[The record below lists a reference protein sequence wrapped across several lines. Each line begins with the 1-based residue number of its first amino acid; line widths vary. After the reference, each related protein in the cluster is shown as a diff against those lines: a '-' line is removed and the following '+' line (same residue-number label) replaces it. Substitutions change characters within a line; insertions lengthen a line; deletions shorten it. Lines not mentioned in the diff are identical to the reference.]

1 MQTSQLNLL
10 TILFQ
15 PGAFSRPFRCCD
27 AAKAADGA
35 NFYIA
40 TFSKRYKL
48 YNAAIDAGGNE
59 AAALVAR
66 GFRDL
71 KLKQLRHSRESGNPF
86 CSLPK
91 IKMDPRLR
99 GDDDFIWPFP
109 ARTDRFRKAEPNSGA
124 PRRGVRV
131 VRKKTSRPVSRVLSW
146 TVIPLGLTSPSGS
159 SNLPGSSAGHANAP
173 LFGLAPSG
181 VCHATRRCPRAR
193 CALTA
198 PFHPYHARLATPF
211 GGLFSVALSV
221 GSRRPG
227 VTWHC
232 ALWSPDFPRNACA
245 PRDHPADSGEIVPR
259 WGRGERG
266 EGRGEKG
273 EESNQGYG
281 RTT

>member
-1 MQTSQLNLL
+1 MQKSQLNLL

-15 PGAFSRPFRCCD
+15 PEAFSRPYACCS
-27 AAKAADGA
+27 AASRIEA
-35 NFYIA
+35 NTFYIG
-40 TFSKRYKL
+40 TFIERYKL
-48 YNAAIDAGGNE
+48 YNGA
-59 AAALVAR
+59 
-66 GFRDL
+66 
-71 KLKQLRHSRESGNPF
+71 SG
-86 CSLPK
+86 
-91 IKMDPRLR
+91 
-99 GDDDFIWPFP
+99 
-109 ARTDRFRKAEPNSGA
+109 
-124 PRRGVRV
+124 RRGRPRSACQPKVSVIPAAPKYASVRGEKPF
-131 VRKKTSRPVSRVLSW
+131 RSAASRRPDGFGKKTSRPVSRVLSW

-245 PRDHPADSGEIVPR
+245 PRDHPADSVGIVPR
-259 WGRGERG
+259 MRR
-266 EGRGEKG
+266 R
-273 EESNQGYG
+273 
-281 RTT
+281 

>member
-1 MQTSQLNLL
+1 MLRRSKAGPRRRISTLPLLSKVINYTISQSFAQQAAPCCRLAG
-10 TILFQ
+10 F
-15 PGAFSRPFRCCD
+15 PRFRSVEG
-27 AAKAADGA
+27 KSGQQK
-35 NFYIA
+35 NGFRI
-40 TFSKRYKL
+40 
-48 YNAAIDAGGNE
+48 
-59 AAALVAR
+59 AAAR
-66 GFRDL
+66 RP
-71 KLKQLRHSRESGNPF
+71 ESGV
-86 CSLPK
+86 S
-91 IKMDPRLR
+91 
-99 GDDDFIWPFP
+99 
-109 ARTDRFRKAEPNSGA
+109 EE
-124 PRRGVRV
+124 
-131 VRKKTSRPVSRVLSW
+131 TSRPVSRVLSW

-245 PRDHPADSGEIVPR
+245 PRDHPADSVGIVPR
-259 WGRGERG
+259 
-266 EGRGEKG
+266 
-273 EESNQGYG
+273 
-281 RTT
+281 